1 MNIYIVVFILY
12 FGFIIV
18 TSQISSKRVENMT
31 SFTTG
36 GNKMGLLLGVG
47 TSMAT
52 WLSVASVMGVPGNIY
67 SRGVSAVFGW
77 VAGWF
82 LATALMPLVAYKIR
96 RPAVPCRTFP
106 EYMHLR
112 YDPFTEKSPIQIF
125 SAVIELIGYF
135 VFSYIQVQGFGIV
148 FSTIT
153 GIPYNFAVLF
163 FMVLLIFTC
172 MGGFESVAATDTLN
186 AALILVGVIAGM
198 VAVLQNCGGIGNI
211 VQNFA
216 TTTAPT
222 LEGGT
227 PLTKGILGTS
237 WGTFG
242 ASTLI
247 SYFLSNCFGSTV
259 APHWVARFMAPRN
272 AKTAAEQM
280 FITLLLLILVF
291 VPLVLIGM
299 GGKMLMPSL
308 PKGITSDYMFPRL
321 IKSNIN
327 PILGA
332 LALTGIC
339 AAAVST
345 ANSML
350 LHCSTSLIYDIKRV
364 LQGKEASAME
374 DENTTKQLRIT
385 ILSLGVLAVLCAIG
399 QFTLLANGF
408 TYVYG
413 AFGTMFFA
421 SVWLGLYVKRM
432 NNLAAF
438 LSMIIGMVVY
448 IFCMLK
454 GTPFGLPVFIVS
466 CGCSLIAAAI
476 GILVGKKPPLEA
488 YESFFSDH
496 VSDSTLNLAHKVRKD
511 T

>member
-1 MNIYIVVFILY
+1 MNLYIIVFVIYFA
-12 FGFIIV
+12 FIIF
-18 TSQISSKRVENMT
+18 TSLKSAKKVESM
-31 SFTTG
+31 SDFTTG

-96 RPAVPCRTFP
+96 RPQVPARTFP
-106 EYMHLR
+106 EFMRMR
-112 YDPFTEKSPIQIF
+112 YDPHTERSPIQIF
-125 SAVIELIGYF
+125 SAVIELVGYF

-153 GIPYNFAVLF
+153 GIPYNIAVMF

-186 AALILVGVIAGM
+186 AILILVGVIAAM
-198 VAVLQNCGGIGNI
+198 VAVLNSCGGIGNI
-211 VQNFA
+211 FQNFA

-222 LEGGT
+222 VEGGE
-227 PLTKGILGTS
+227 PLAAGILGTP

-259 APHWVARFMAPRN
+259 APHWVSRFMAPRN
-272 AKTAAEQM
+272 AKTAALQM
-280 FITLLLLILVF
+280 FLVMILLILVF
-291 VPLVLIGM
+291 VPLIIVGM
-299 GGKMLMPSL
+299 GGKMMMPSL
-308 PKGITSDYMFPRL
+308 PTGITSDYMFPRL
-321 IKSNIN
+321 IMDYI
-327 PILGA
+327 PPALGA
-332 LALTGIC
+332 LSLTAIC

-350 LHCSTSLIYDIKRV
+350 LHCSTSIIYDIKRV
-364 LQGKEASAME
+364 LKGGEASVAE
-374 DENTTKQLRIT
+374 DAKTTKQLRIT

-399 QFTLLANGF
+399 QFSLLADGF

-413 AFGTMFFA
+413 AFGSMFFA
-421 SVWLGLYVKRM
+421 SIWLGLYIKRM
-432 NNLAAF
+432 NKMAAF
-438 LSMIIGMVVY
+438 ASMIVGMGAY
-448 IFCMLK
+448 IYCMVA
-454 GTPFGLPVFIVS
+454 GAPFGLPAFIFS
-466 CGCSLIAAAI
+466 CGCSLIAAVVGMA
-476 GILVGKKPPLEA
+476 VGKKAPLEGYEA
-488 YESFFSDH
+488 YFSDNA
-496 VSDSTLNLAHKVRKD
+496 SLATIALAHHIRKD
-511 T
+511 S

>member
-1 MNIYIVVFILY
+1 MNIYILVFILY
-12 FGFIIV
+12 FAFIII
-18 TSQISSKRVENMT
+18 TSLQSAKKVETM
-31 SFTTG
+31 SDFTTG

-47 TSMAT
+47 TTMAT

-96 RPAVPCRTFP
+96 RPQIPCRTFP
-106 EYMHLR
+106 EYMHMR
-112 YDPFTEKSPIQIF
+112 YDPHTEKSPIQIF

-153 GIPYNFAVLF
+153 GIPYNFSVMF
-163 FMVLLIFTC
+163 FMILLIFTC

-186 AALILVGVIAGM
+186 AALILVGVIAAM
-198 VAVLQNCGGIGNI
+198 FAILQGCGGIGNI
-211 VQNFA
+211 FRNFA

-222 LEGGT
+222 VEGGE
-227 PLTKGILGTS
+227 PLAAGILGSS

-259 APHWVARFMAPRN
+259 APHWVSRFMAPRN

-280 FITLLLLILVF
+280 FIVLLLLIAVF
-291 VPLVLIGM
+291 IPLIIIGM

-308 PKGITSDYMFPRL
+308 PQGVTSDYMFPRL
-321 IKSNIN
+321 IKENIN
-327 PILGA
+327 PVLGA
-332 LALTGIC
+332 LALTAIC

-364 LQGKEASAME
+364 LQGKSASAEE
-374 DENTTKQLRIT
+374 DAKTTKQLRIT

-421 SVWLGLYVKRM
+421 SVWLGLYIKRM
-432 NNLAAF
+432 NYMAAF
-438 LSMIIGMVVY
+438 ASMIVGMAAY
-448 IFCMLK
+448 IYCMVA
-454 GTPFGLPVFIVS
+454 GTPFKLPAFIFACS
-466 CGCSLIAAAI
+466 CSLIAAAVGMI
-476 GILVGKKPPLEA
+476 VGKKPPLEA
-488 YESFFSDH
+488 YEAFFSDH
-496 VSDSTLNLAHKVRKD
+496 VSERTLETARRVRKD
-511 T
+511 I